1 MAIRGAFQAGLVKG
15 FATSLQESVKERQ
28 ERFNELIDNQM
39 DTVRR
44 AAPKMAQS
52 MAEAKNADIIR
63 QEMKAQFGVSDE
75 EFLAIAQNYDVT
87 QVYGAIQKAQ
97 ANLPEGSK
105 IDKSQFLGSLDIP
118 NGVTLPEGMTAEQA
132 LENI

>member
-28 ERFNELIDNQM
+28 ERFNDLIDSQM

-52 MAEAKNADIIR
+52 MAEAKNADLIR
-63 QEMKAQFGVSDE
+63 QEMKAEFGGTSY
-75 EFLAIAQNYDVT
+75 FTTCHFN
-87 QVYGAIQKAQ
+87 
-97 ANLPEGSK
+97 
-105 IDKSQFLGSLDIP
+105 
-118 NGVTLPEGMTAEQA
+118 
-132 LENI
+132 